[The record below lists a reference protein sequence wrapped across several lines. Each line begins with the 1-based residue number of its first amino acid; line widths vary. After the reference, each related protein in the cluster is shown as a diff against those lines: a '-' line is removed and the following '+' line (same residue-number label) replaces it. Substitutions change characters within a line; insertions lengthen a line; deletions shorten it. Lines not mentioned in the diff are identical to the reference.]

1 MSLYNALFGYNKFA
15 HILLR
20 ILDLDVVDVP
30 RFRDCYLNEAG
41 DEIIIFTRTGGG
53 NREEYE
59 AQNEALRKRPGFI
72 ADADDTLD
80 VTYAKFR
87 YSVPETYR
95 TITTAIAEITK
106 QSGEI
111 VDPAEKFKGLL
122 EKMQDPSTPKDD
134 PQVAKAMDVGKKI
147 FEQINDPK
155 KRKDD
160 SGIIEV

>member
-53 NREEYE
+53 NREEYA
-59 AQNEALRKRPGFI
+59 AQNEALRRRPGFI

-80 VTYAKFR
+80 STYAKFR
-87 YSVPETYR
+87 YSIPEQFVHV
-95 TITTAIAEITK
+95 TTAIAA
-106 QSGEI
+106 QDG
-111 VDPAEKFKGLL
+111 VNDPTEKFKTLL
-122 EKMQDPSTPKDD
+122 DKMQDPSTPKDD
-134 PQVAKAMDVGKKI
+134 PDVAKATAIGKKI
-147 FEQINDPK
+147 FEQIKDGDSDKPK
-155 KRKDD
+155 
-160 SGIIEV
+160 IIEI

>member
-53 NREEYE
+53 NREEYA

-80 VTYAKFR
+80 STYAKFR
-87 YSVPETYR
+87 YSVPGPYLTMTR
-95 TITTAIAEITK
+95 PLAENAK
-106 QSGEI
+106 LQGVV
-111 VDPAEKFKGLL
+111 VDPAEKFKQLL
-122 EKMQDPSTPKDD
+122 AKMKDPNTPNDD
-134 PQVAKAMDVGKKI
+134 PQVAKAMEVGKKI
-147 FEQINDPK
+147 VDQINDPK

-160 SGIIEV
+160 SGIIEI